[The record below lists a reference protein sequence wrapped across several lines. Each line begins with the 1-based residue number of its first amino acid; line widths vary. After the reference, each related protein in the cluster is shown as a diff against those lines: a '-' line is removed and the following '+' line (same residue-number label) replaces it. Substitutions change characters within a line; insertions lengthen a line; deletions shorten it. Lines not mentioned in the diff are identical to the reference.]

1 VCFGYFELASCYI
14 SLIVIRR
21 SEFPLSANA
30 ATSLLHWPTF
40 QKTLCLKKRS
50 KKQAATIGSPPILC
64 VSDISHTGYFS
75 VQTAGVL
82 VK

>member
-21 SEFPLSANA
+21 SEFPCPPTLPPASYIGQLFRKPFVWKNA
-30 ATSLLHWPTF
+30 A
-40 QKTLCLKKRS
+40 RN
-50 KKQAATIGSPPILC
+50 KQPQCSPPILC

-75 VQTAGVL
+75 VQNAGVL